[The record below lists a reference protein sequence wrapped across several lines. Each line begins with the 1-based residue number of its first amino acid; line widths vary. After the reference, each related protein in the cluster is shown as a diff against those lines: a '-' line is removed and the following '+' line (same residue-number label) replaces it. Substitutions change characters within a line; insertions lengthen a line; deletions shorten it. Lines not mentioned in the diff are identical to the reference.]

1 MHMNAFRIR
10 ATVRAVAICTLA
22 MALLSPATAFA
33 QASATAKDKAANS
46 KPDAKTNRQTNRQTN
61 RLFLWKVTGKTG
73 TAAYLL
79 GSIHVATPEFYP
91 LPKEMDAAFKESD
104 VLAVEVDI
112 TKVDQAAVQKL
123 MLQKGMYP
131 LGDSLA
137 KHVSKETLKKFRDY
151 CAAKGL
157 PAAAME
163 QFRPWALAVTV
174 TMLEMQAIGYSAEMG
189 IDKHFLDKAGDKKVV
204 ELETAES
211 QLDLLSGFAEKAE
224 AGFLEST
231 LDSTKETLEMIR
243 KLSEAWKAGEVK
255 GLEELTLTTPL
266 KEHPEL
272 KPVFAKLFD
281 ERNAKMAQKVEG
293 FLKGK
298 QTHFVIVG
306 AGHLIGDKGIVKLL
320 EKKGYKVEQVQGS
333 GETAEEKSPEEEAE
347 KPAAKT
353 SEERRSRLFRQEK

>member
-1 MHMNAFRIR
+1 MAPMAPR
-10 ATVRAVAICTLA
+10 TLLMPVALA
-22 MALLSPATAFA
+22 IALLPPATAFA
-33 QASATAKDKAANS
+33 QASATAKDKSAKDQSS
-46 KPDAKTNRQTNRQTN
+46 KGQSQTQNADAKTNP
-61 RLFLWKVTGKTG
+61 LFLWKVTGKTG
-73 TAAYLL
+73 TTAYLL

-91 LPKEMDAAFKESD
+91 LPKEMDDAFNESD

-112 TKVDQAAVQKL
+112 TKVDQAAMQKL
-123 MLQKGMYP
+123 LLEKGMYP

-174 TMLEMQAIGYSAEMG
+174 TMLEMQAIGYSAELG
-189 IDKHFLDKAGDKKVV
+189 IDKHFLDKAGGKKVV
-204 ELETAES
+204 ELETAAA
-211 QLDLLSGFAEKAE
+211 QLDLLSGFADRAE

-231 LDSTKETLEMIR
+231 LDSTKETMEMIR
-243 KLSEAWKAGEVK
+243 KLSAAWKAGDAK
-255 GLEELTLTTPL
+255 GLEELTITKPL

-281 ERNAKMAQKVEG
+281 ERNAKMAQKVDG
-293 FLKGK
+293 FLKGR

-333 GETAEEKSPEEEAE
+333 GEAAEEKPPGEESE
-347 KPAAKT
+347 KPAPEK